1 MTWPPAAPQLAV
13 VVVAALAAASDL
25 RSRRL
30 PNALTFGAAV
40 VALAVHFALSGWSG
54 LAFALAGWALGLAV
68 FLPVYALGGM
78 GAGDVKLLAAF
89 GAWLGPMGVLWTA
102 LYGAIAGGVLALVV
116 SIASGYTK
124 TAFGNLRAMLMSWFI
139 GGVRPV
145 DGMTLASSRGPR
157 LPYAVP
163 LAAGAM
169 VTLWMHY

>member
-1 MTWPPAAPQLAV
+1 MTWPPAAPQLG
-13 VVVAALAAASDL
+13 VAAVAIVAAVSDL

-40 VALAVHFALSGWSG
+40 VGVAVHFAIAGWAG
-54 LAFALAGWALGLAV
+54 LGFALTGWALGLAV
-68 FLPVYALGGM
+68 FFPVYALGGM

-89 GAWLGPMGVLWTA
+89 GAWLGPMGALWTA

-116 SIASGYTK
+116 SLASGYTK
-124 TAFGNLRAMLMSWFI
+124 TALVNLRALLTSWFV

-169 VTLWMHY
+169 VTLWMH